1 MPFSSTPKPIS
12 RHSALLPWVV
22 FVVTFGLTMAAWWL
36 TGREVRRTTQARFE
50 RLTERVQGT
59 LRRRFDTAA
68 LLLQGAAAF
77 PLASDNVSA
86 ADWSVY
92 LRTVSAQLGDGVVG
106 LGYVEKIPRDGIDA
120 LEARMRADG
129 ETDFKV
135 QRDGTDDMLYVVVAI
150 EPRGHNTDVLG
161 LDIASG
167 VTRRQAAEMAAAE
180 DALILSRRIRVNYD
194 GRDVPGFLL
203 FQPVYKK
210 GPVPATRKERMA
222 ALKGWVYAP
231 IRIDQLMDGVAESA
245 VQQIDFKLF
254 EGDGMRLG
262 NLLYDSEGRLNG
274 GPDRL
279 ITERDYPADLPRTV
293 QAMDIYGQRWTLL
306 LTARSEFSQ
315 AALNSLP
322 AWVLGVGTVFSVL
335 VTLLTWALVNAR
347 TRALILARDMTV
359 DLRRLALVAS
369 HTGSGVIITDPEWRV
384 EWINEGFTRMF
395 GFTLDEIKGRK
406 PGEFMVGPDSDPKA
420 HQAMDDAGKM
430 RRRFL
435 GEILNYTKDGR
446 KVWIEL
452 EIQPVIN
459 QDGEVEG
466 FMGLQ
471 LDITARKRQAEQM
484 REAMEAA
491 EKANQAKSQFLAMMS
506 HEIRTPMNGVIG
518 MTSLLLDTP
527 LNPDQRESA
536 EIIRQSGESLLTII
550 NDILD
555 FSKIESGRLDLEQ
568 TEFAVSDCVEGALD
582 LLAQPAAK
590 KHLELLYEIADD
602 LPAMVVGDAVRLRQV
617 LVNLVGNA
625 VKFTQKGEVIVTAK
639 VVARQEQTVDLRFQV
654 RDTGIGISAD
664 GMERLF
670 KAFSQVDA
678 SMTRKFGGTGLGLAI
693 SRRLVELMGG
703 RITAESEL
711 GRGSIFSFTLRLAVV
726 ADGAAVPPG
735 APESLS
741 GRCVL
746 IAESN
751 DTARRI
757 MVERVKTWRMQPVEV
772 ASASAVLEQL
782 RGDGK
787 FDVAVVD
794 AEATGMDGK
803 KLMAEIRELPGRAEL
818 PVILLSAQRQRD
830 NTGCGASAVLTKP
843 VKPTQLFDAFVEI
856 FWPSRGAAATAPTKP
871 VAPLPPP
878 AEPVRVLFAQQIGAD
893 DVELRE
899 QFASLNCHVD
909 FVGDR
914 AAVIDAVKRR
924 AHEVI
929 FIDVAIET
937 DGGTE
942 IVQQIRHELPLASET
957 WLVALT
963 GDIRLEQKEA
973 IRTAG
978 IDDCLD
984 RSFTQAQ
991 LAAALE
997 RAKWRLPG

>member
-1 MPFSSTPKPIS
+1 MS
-12 RHSALLPWVV
+12 RRSALLPWVV
-22 FVVTFGLTMAAWWL
+22 FAVTVGLTLAAWRL
-36 TGREVRRTTQARFE
+36 TEREVRRTTQAQFE

-77 PLASDNVSA
+77 PLASDNVSPT
-86 ADWSVY
+86 DWSVY
-92 LRTVSAQLGDGVVG
+92 LRTMSAQLGDGVVG
-106 LGYVEKIPRDGIDA
+106 LGYVERIPRGGVDA

-129 ETDFKV
+129 EAGFKV
-135 QRDGTDDMLYVVVAI
+135 QRDGTDDMLDVVVAI
-150 EPRGHNTDVLG
+150 EPRGHNTGVLG

-194 GRDVPGFLL
+194 GREVPGFLL

-210 GPVPATRKERMA
+210 GPVPASRAERMV
-222 ALKGWVYAP
+222 ALQGWVYAP
-231 IRIDQLMDGVAESA
+231 IRIDQLMDGVTESA

-254 EGDGMRLG
+254 EGDEMRLG
-262 NLLYDSEGRLNG
+262 NLLYDSEGRLQG
-274 GPDRL
+274 EPDRL
-279 ITERDYPADLPRTV
+279 ITERDSPGDLPRTV
-293 QAMDIYGQRWTLL
+293 QSMDVYGQRWTLL
-306 LTARSEFSQ
+306 LTARPEFSQ

-322 AWVLGVGTVFSVL
+322 AWVLGVGMVFSVL
-335 VTLLTWALVNAR
+335 VTTLTWALVSSR

-406 PGEFMVGPDSDPKA
+406 PAEFMVGPDSDLKA
-420 HQAMDDAGKM
+420 QQAMDEAAQK

-435 GEILNYTKDGR
+435 GEVLNYTKDGR

-452 EIQPVIN
+452 EIQPVVN
-459 QDGEVEG
+459 QDGKVEG

-568 TEFAVSDCVEGALD
+568 TEFAVGDCVEGALD
-582 LLAQPAAK
+582 LLAQHAAK

-602 LPAMVVGDAVRLRQV
+602 MPAMVVGDAVRLRQV
-617 LVNLVGNA
+617 LVNLLGNA

-639 VVARQEQTVDLRFQV
+639 VAARQEQTVDLLFQV
-654 RDTGIGISAD
+654 RDTGIGISAE

-670 KAFSQVDA
+670 EAFSQVDA

-711 GRGSIFSFTLRLAVV
+711 GGGSIFSFTLRLAVV

-735 APESLS
+735 APASLS
-741 GRCVL
+741 GRRVL

-757 MVERVKTWRMQPVEV
+757 MVERVKAWDMQPVEAAT
-772 ASASAVLEQL
+772 ASAALEQL

-794 AEATGMDGK
+794 AEIPGIDGK
-803 KLMAEIRELPGRAEL
+803 KFVTALRELPGRAGL
-818 PVILLSAQRQRD
+818 PIVLLSAQRQRD
-830 NTGCGASAVLTKP
+830 SASGGASATLTKP

-871 VAPLPPP
+871 GNPLPPP
-878 AEPVRVLFAQQIGAD
+878 PEPVRVLFAQKEAAD
-893 DVELRE
+893 DAELRKH
-899 QFASLNCHVD
+899 FASLNCHVD
-909 FVGDR
+909 FAGDR
-914 AAVIDAVKRR
+914 AAMIDAVKRR
-924 AHEVI
+924 AYDVI
-929 FIDVAIET
+929 FMDVAIEAG
-937 DGGTE
+937 GGTE
-942 IVQQIRHELPLASET
+942 IAQQIRRELPAMSET

-963 GDIRLEQKEA
+963 GDIKLEQKET
-973 IRTAG
+973 IRAAG

>member
-1 MPFSSTPKPIS
+1 MSVSSVPKPIS
-12 RHSALLPWVV
+12 RRSALLPWMV
-22 FVVTFGLTMAAWWL
+22 FVVTAGLTVAAWWL
-36 TGREVRRTTQARFE
+36 TGREVHRTRQAQFE
-50 RLTERVQGT
+50 RLTERVQET

-77 PLASDNVSA
+77 PLAGDNVAA

-106 LGYVEKIPRDGIDA
+106 LGYVEKIPRAGIDA
-120 LEARMRADG
+120 LEARMRAEG
-129 ETDFKV
+129 EAGFKV
-135 QRDGTDDMLYVVVAI
+135 QRNGTDDLLYVVVAI
-150 EPRGHNTDVLG
+150 EPRRHNTDVLG

-167 VTRRQAAEMAAAE
+167 LTRRQAAEMAAAE
-180 DALILSRRIRVNYD
+180 NALILSRRIRVNYD
-194 GRDVPGFLL
+194 GKEVPGFLL

-210 GPVPATRKERMA
+210 GAVPATRGERMA
-222 ALKGWVYAP
+222 ALHGWVYAP
-231 IRIDQLMDGVAESA
+231 IRIDQLMDGAAENA

-254 EGDGMRLG
+254 QGDEMRLE
-262 NLLYDSEGRLNG
+262 NLLYDSEGRLRG
-274 GPDRL
+274 EPDRV
-279 ITERDYPADLPRTV
+279 ITERDPPGDLPQTV
-293 QAMDIYGQRWTLL
+293 QSMDIYGQRWTLL

-322 AWVLGVGTVFSVL
+322 AWVLGVGMVFSVL
-335 VTLLTWALVNAR
+335 VTLLTWALVSSR
-347 TRALILARDMTV
+347 TRALVLARDMTV

-369 HTGSGVIITDPEWRV
+369 HTGSGVIITDSEWRV

-395 GFTLDEIKGRK
+395 GYTLDEIKGRQ
-406 PGEFMVGPDSDPKA
+406 PADFMVGPDSDPKA
-420 HQAMDDAGKM
+420 LQAMAEAGKM

-459 QDGEVEG
+459 QDGDVEG

-471 LDITARKRQAEQM
+471 LDITARKRQSEQM
-484 REAMEAA
+484 REAMETA

-527 LNPDQRESA
+527 LNPEQRESA

-555 FSKIESGRLDLEQ
+555 FSKIESGRLDLEH
-568 TEFAVSDCVEGALD
+568 TEFAVGDCVEGALD
-582 LLAQPAAK
+582 LLAQHAAK

-602 LPAMVVGDAVRLRQV
+602 LPAMVVGDAIRLRQV

-625 VKFTQKGEVIVTAK
+625 VKFTQKGEVLVTAT
-639 VVARQEQTVDLRFQV
+639 VAARQEQTVDLLFQV
-654 RDTGIGISAD
+654 CDTGIGISAE

-703 RITAESEL
+703 RITAESKL
-711 GRGSIFSFTLRLAVV
+711 GRGSVFSFTLRLSVV

-735 APESLS
+735 APASLS

-746 IAESN
+746 VAQSN

-757 MVERVKTWRMQPVEV
+757 MVERVRTWGMEPVEA
-772 ASASAVLEQL
+772 ASAAAALEQL
-782 RGDGK
+782 GGERK

-794 AEATGMDGK
+794 AETAGADGK
-803 KLMAEIRELPGRAEL
+803 IFLAAIREQPGRMAL
-818 PVILLSAQRQRD
+818 PVVLLSAQRQRD
-830 NTGCGASAVLTKP
+830 RLGSGASAMLTKP

-871 VAPLPPP
+871 VTPPLPPP
-878 AEPVRVLFAQQIGAD
+878 EPVRVLFAQKEGAGD
-893 DVELRE
+893 AELRKH
-899 QFASLNCHVD
+899 FAALNCHVD

-924 AHEVI
+924 AYEVI
-929 FIDVAIET
+929 FMDVAI
-937 DGGTE
+937 DAHGGKE
-942 IVQQIRHELPLASET
+942 IARQIRRELPTTGET

-963 GDIRLEQKEA
+963 GEIKLEEKETIRA
-973 IRTAG
+973 AG
-978 IDDCLD
+978 IDDGLD

>member
-1 MPFSSTPKPIS
+1 MPVSSVPKPIS
-12 RHSALLPWVV
+12 RRSALLPWMVL
-22 FVVTFGLTMAAWWL
+22 VVTAGLTVAAWWL
-36 TGREVRRTTQARFE
+36 TSREVHRTTQALFE
-50 RLTERVQGT
+50 RLTERMEGT

-77 PLASDNVSA
+77 PLASDNVA
-86 ADWSVY
+86 AKDWSVY

-120 LEARMRADG
+120 LETRMRAEG
-129 ETDFKV
+129 EAGFKV
-135 QRDGTDDMLYVVVAI
+135 QRSGSENLLYVVVAI
-150 EPRGHNTDVLG
+150 EPRGPNTNVLG
-161 LDIASG
+161 LDVASG

-180 DALILSRRIRVNYD
+180 NTLILSRRIHVNYD
-194 GRDVPGFLL
+194 GREVPGFLL
-203 FQPVYKK
+203 FQPVYEK

-222 ALKGWVYAP
+222 ALQGWVYAP
-231 IRIDQLMDGVAESA
+231 IRIDQLMDGVAEGA

-254 EGDGMRLG
+254 EGDGTRPE
-262 NLLYDSEGRLNG
+262 NLLYDSEGRLNRV
-274 GPDRL
+274 PRQVMTDR
-279 ITERDYPADLPRTV
+279 DSPGDLPRTM
-293 QAMDIYGQRWTLL
+293 QSMEIYGQRWTLL

-322 AWVLGVGTVFSVL
+322 AWVLGVGMVFSIL
-335 VTLLTWALVNAR
+335 VTLLTWALVNSR
-347 TRALILARDMTV
+347 TRALVLARDMTV

-406 PGEFMVGPDSDPKA
+406 PAEFMVGPDSDPKA
-420 HQAMDDAGKM
+420 LESMAEAGRM

-459 QDGEVEG
+459 EAGEAEG
-466 FMGLQ
+466 FVGLQ

-484 REAMEAA
+484 REAMETA

-527 LNPDQRESA
+527 LNPEQRESA

-555 FSKIESGRLDLEQ
+555 FSKIESGRLDLEHA
-568 TEFAVSDCVEGALD
+568 EFAVGDCVEGALD

-625 VKFTQKGEVIVTAK
+625 VKFTQKGEVNVTAK
-639 VVARQEQTVDLRFQV
+639 VAARQEQTVDIVFQV
-654 RDTGIGISAD
+654 RDTGIGISPE

-703 RITAESEL
+703 RLTAESKL
-711 GRGSIFSFTLRLAVV
+711 DHGSIFSFTLRLPVV
-726 ADGAAVPPG
+726 DDGVAVPPG
-735 APESLS
+735 AAGRLS
-741 GRCVL
+741 GRRVL

-757 MVERVKTWRMQPVEV
+757 MVERVKTWGMEPVEV
-772 ASASAVLEQL
+772 ASASAALEQL
-782 RGDGK
+782 RGDTK

-794 AEATGMDGK
+794 AETSGVGGK
-803 KLMAEIRELPGRAEL
+803 ELVAALKELPGRAKL
-818 PVILLSAQRQRD
+818 PVVLLSAQRQRD
-830 NTGCGASAVLTKP
+830 TKGFGANAVLTKP
-843 VKPTQLFDAFVEI
+843 VKPTQLFDVFVEI
-856 FWPSRGAAATAPTKP
+856 FWPSRGAAATAPARLVT
-871 VAPLPPP
+871 PLSPSP
-878 AEPVRVLFAQQIGAD
+878 EPVRVLFAQEGSSDNAG
-893 DVELRE
+893 LRA

-909 FVGDR
+909 LASDR
-914 AAVIDAVKRR
+914 TTLIDAAKRR
-924 AHEVI
+924 AYGVI
-929 FIDVAIET
+929 FMDVEIAAV
-937 DGGTE
+937 GGTG
-942 IVQQIRHELPLASET
+942 IAQQIRRELPPLSET

-963 GDIRLEQKEA
+963 GEIKLEQKEA
-973 IRTAG
+973 IRAAG
-978 IDDCLD
+978 VDDCLE

>member
-1 MPFSSTPKPIS
+1 MSAPKAIS
-12 RHSALLPWVV
+12 RRSALLPWVV
-22 FVVTFGLTMAAWWL
+22 FVVTAGLTLAAWWL
-36 TGREVRRTTQARFE
+36 TEREVRRTTQAQFE
-50 RLTERVQGT
+50 RLTERVQAT

-77 PLASDNVSA
+77 PLASDHVTA

-92 LRTVSAQLGDGVVG
+92 LRAMSAQLGDGVVG
-106 LGYVEKIPRDGIDA
+106 LGYVERIPRTDIET
-120 LEARMRADG
+120 LEARMHAEG
-129 ETDFKV
+129 EAFFKV
-135 QRDGTDDMLYVVVAI
+135 QREGRNDQLYVVVAI
-150 EPRGHNTDVLG
+150 EPRGHNTEVLG

-167 VTRRQAAEMAAAE
+167 VTRRQAAEMAARE
-180 DALILSRRIRVNYD
+180 NALILSRRIRVNYD
-194 GRDVPGFLL
+194 GREVPGFLL
-203 FQPVYKK
+203 FQPLYRK
-210 GPVPATRKERMA
+210 GPVPPTQEERMA
-222 ALKGWVYAP
+222 ALRGWVYAP

-254 EGDGMRLG
+254 EGDEMRPG
-262 NLLYDSEGRLNG
+262 NLLYDSEGQLQG
-274 GPDRL
+274 EPDRV
-279 ITERDYPADLPRTV
+279 ITEHNLPADLLRTV
-293 QAMDIYGQRWTLL
+293 QSMDIYGQRWTLL
-306 LTARSEFSQ
+306 LSARPEFSR

-322 AWVLGVGTVFSVL
+322 SWVLGVGTVFSVL
-335 VTLLTWALVNAR
+335 VTLLTWALVYSR
-347 TRALILARDMTV
+347 TRALMLARDMTV

-395 GFTLDEIKGRK
+395 GFTLAEIKGRK
-406 PGEFMVGPDSDPKA
+406 PAEFMVGPDSDLKA
-420 HQAMDDAGKM
+420 MQAMDEAGKM

-446 KVWIEL
+446 KLWIEL
-452 EIQPVIN
+452 EIQPVVN
-459 QDGEVEG
+459 EDGEIEG

-568 TEFAVSDCVEGALD
+568 TEFAVGDCVEGALD
-582 LLAQPAAK
+582 LLAQNAAK

-602 LPAMVVGDAVRLRQV
+602 LPGMVVGDAVRLRQV

-625 VKFTQKGEVIVTAK
+625 VKFTQKGEVMVTAR
-639 VVARQEQTVDLRFQV
+639 VVARQEETVDLLFQV
-654 RDTGIGISAD
+654 RDTGIGISAE

-670 KAFSQVDA
+670 KPFSQVDA

-711 GRGSIFSFTLRLAVV
+711 GRGSVFSFTLRLAVV

-735 APESLS
+735 APDRLS
-741 GRCVL
+741 GRRVL

-751 DTARRI
+751 DTGRRI
-757 MVERVKTWRMQPVEV
+757 MVERIRTWGMPAVET
-772 ASASAVLEQL
+772 ATAADALEQL

-794 AEATGMDGK
+794 AELPGMDGE
-803 KLMAEIRELPGRAEL
+803 KLVAAIRELPFRAGL
-818 PVILLSAQRQRD
+818 PVVLLSAQRRRA
-830 NTGCGASAVLTKP
+830 NTNCGASATLTKP
-843 VKPTQLFDAFVEI
+843 VKPTQLFDVFVEI
-856 FWPSRGAAATAPTKP
+856 FWPSRGAAVTAPPKP
-871 VAPLPPP
+871 VAPTPPP
-878 AEPVRVLFAQQIGAD
+878 PEPARVLFARGENAD
-893 DVELRE
+893 AELRE
-899 QFASLNCHVD
+899 RFASLNCRVD

-914 AAVIDAVKRR
+914 IAAIDAVKRR
-924 AHEVI
+924 AYAVI
-929 FIDVAIET
+929 FLDLGIESG
-937 DGGTE
+937 DGTE
-942 IVQQIRHELPLASET
+942 ITRQIRRALPPTSET

-963 GDIRLEQKEA
+963 GEITSSEKETIRA
-973 IRTAG
+973 AG
-978 IDDCLD
+978 IDDFLD